1 MMVEKDKSKRDGK
14 GGRRSGES
22 EKCKAA
28 GLCGRS
34 CNRATETGPGA
45 SVEGGRYLS
54 ARMGTINLST
64 KMGTTNHFCKR
75 QNILGSIT

>member
-1 MMVEKDKSKRDGK
+1 M
-14 GGRRSGES
+14 GES

-54 ARMGTINLST
+54 ARMGTINPA
-64 KMGTTNHFCKR
+64 FAR
-75 QNILGSIT
+75 PDYLGQPKHKIMSPTSQDKKAT

>member
-54 ARMGTINLST
+54 ARMGTINR
-64 KMGTTNHFCKR
+64 FC
-75 QNILGSIT
+75 QLQIILAPLPARIRR